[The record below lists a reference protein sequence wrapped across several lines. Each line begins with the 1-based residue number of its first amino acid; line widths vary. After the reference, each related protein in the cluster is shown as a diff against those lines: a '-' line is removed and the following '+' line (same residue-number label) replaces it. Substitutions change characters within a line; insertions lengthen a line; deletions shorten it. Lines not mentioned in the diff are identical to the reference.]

1 MLHGRGRFAAVLML
15 LLILS
20 GAGVEAHVPLT
31 PVNNEALATAT
42 QIDDPLKSWAIYGE
56 LRAGGV
62 ANYYRVEL
70 AEGDRLRLLLFVP
83 VKSTFTPGLVLMGP
97 GIDAQ
102 GGLPAIVQVPE
113 GMGARAFAAERAAQA
128 SYEPFTPA
136 SQYELL
142 DLDLVVDTAGTYYL
156 AVFHAS
162 QGGPYG
168 LAVGYREE
176 FSLLEWIRVPLD
188 VIRIHRWAGQS
199 LGFILAPLIG
209 TLIAGFALLILRR
222 RRTGSTAPQGAFSW
236 LGSAAGL
243 LYIGSG
249 ALLLMQLGVALS
261 RAPVTPAVIV
271 TLILALLPLSAGA
284 VILRTALR
292 AHGKLALRPRATMA
306 CLGIL
311 GFFIWAGLIVGPL
324 LALISSCCAP
334 RGT

>member
-1 MLHGRGRFAAVLML
+1 VQWRCFFTTVLVL

-20 GAGVEAHVPLT
+20 VAGAAAHVPIT
-31 PVNNEALATAT
+31 PANNEALATAT
-42 QIDDPLKSWAIYGE
+42 QIVNPLKSWAIYGE
-56 LRAGGV
+56 LHAGGV

-70 AEGDRLRLLLFVP
+70 AEGERLRLLLFVP
-83 VKSTFTPGLVLMGP
+83 AESAFTPSLVLVGP
-97 GIDAQ
+97 GINPQ
-102 GGLPAIVQVPE
+102 GVLPAFVQVPV
-113 GMGARAFAAERAAQA
+113 GLGARVFAGERAAQA

-142 DLDLVVDTAGTYYL
+142 DLDLVVNTSGTYYL
-156 AVFHAS
+156 AVYDAS

-176 FSLLEWIRVPLD
+176 FSLVEWIRVPFD
-188 VIRIHRWAGQS
+188 VINVHRWAGQS

-209 TLIAGFALLILRR
+209 ILVFGFALLLGRR
-222 RRTGSTAPQGAFSW
+222 RKGSLAPQGLFGW

-249 ALLLMQLGVALS
+249 AMVLMQMGVALS

-271 TLILALLPLSAGA
+271 TLIFALMPLIAGA
-284 VILRTALR
+284 AVLRTALR
-292 AHGKLALRPRATMA
+292 AHGKLVLRARATMA
-306 CLGIL
+306 SLGIL
-311 GFFIWAGLIVGPL
+311 GFFIWAGLVVGPV
-324 LALISSCCAP
+324 LALLTGIFAP